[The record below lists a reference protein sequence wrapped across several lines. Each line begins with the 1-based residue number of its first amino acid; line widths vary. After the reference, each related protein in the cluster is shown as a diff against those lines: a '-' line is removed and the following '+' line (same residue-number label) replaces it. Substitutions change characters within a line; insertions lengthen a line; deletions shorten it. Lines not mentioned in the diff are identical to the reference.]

1 MQASQP
7 ATIQTYTSTSLQT
20 PKEINPQNKTP
31 PAPLCKGESKSKI
44 TQNYPKIIYTGQQ
57 LKTIINNY

>member
-1 MQASQP
+1 MRARIALGFQRW
-7 ATIQTYTSTSLQT
+7 SL
-20 PKEINPQNKTP
+20 
-31 PAPLCKGESKSKI
+31 SKI